1 MSSAGRC
8 IARSTSSG
16 MVVGP
21 GIARNSRPARTT
33 IVLFLVDCPGKG
45 MPGNAGEFKREGED
59 NRLKRRTQT
68 FSILRDAAQSA
79 APQDE
84 VQDPH
89 GEERGNAARLEPSGH
104 RTLLPPRFA
113 AAGVLGVLHRAE
125 PARALADMHL
135 DLAVPDARRLVVE
148 AFAAAV
154 YVPLIGTVG

>member
-33 IVLFLVDCPGKG
+33 IVLFLVDCLGEG
-45 MPGNAGEFKREGED
+45 MPGNAGKFKPEGDD
-59 NRLKRRTQT
+59 NRLKRHAQT

-84 VQDPH
+84 FQAPH
-89 GEERGNAARLEPSGH
+89 GEERGNAARLEPLGYG
-104 RTLLPPRFA
+104 TLLPPGFA
-113 AAGVLGVLHRAE
+113 AAGGFGVLDRAE
-125 PARALADMHL
+125 
-135 DLAVPDARRLVVE
+135 
-148 AFAAAV
+148 
-154 YVPLIGTVG
+154 

>member
-33 IVLFLVDCPGKG
+33 IVLFLVDCPGEG

-59 NRLKRRTQT
+59 NRLKRRTRT

-89 GEERGNAARLEPSGH
+89 GEERGNAARL
-104 RTLLPPRFA
+104 RTMQSIAGRTIRPRNIATA
-113 AAGVLGVLHRAE
+113 AFRGSR
-125 PARALADMHL
+125 
-135 DLAVPDARRLVVE
+135 
-148 AFAAAV
+148 
-154 YVPLIGTVG
+154 